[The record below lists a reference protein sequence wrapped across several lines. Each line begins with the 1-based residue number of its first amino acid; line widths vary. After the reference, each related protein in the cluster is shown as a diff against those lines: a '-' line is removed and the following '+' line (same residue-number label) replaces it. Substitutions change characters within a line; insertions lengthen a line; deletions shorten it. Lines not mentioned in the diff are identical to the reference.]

1 MRIPKHMAVAAS
13 TLAFAGSAAFFT
25 MAAAPASAAS
35 AASAAISATA
45 QARGLGHGFGGFG
58 REEEAQGPGE
68 DFIVEEGDFFVN
80 EEDGS
85 NRGG

>member
-1 MRIPKHMAVAAS
+1 MAVAAS
-13 TLAFAGSAAFFT
+13 TLAFAGSAVFFT
-25 MAAAPASAAS
+25 MAAGP
-35 AASAAISATA
+35 ASAAISATV
-45 QARGLGHGFGGFG
+45 QDEGMGHGFGRGLG
-58 REEEAQGPGE
+58 RGEEAQGPGE

>member
-13 TLAFAGSAAFFT
+13 TLAFAGSAVFFT
-25 MAAAPASAAS
+25 MAAGP
-35 AASAAISATA
+35 ASAAISATV
-45 QARGLGHGFGGFG
+45 QDEGMGHGFGRGLG
-58 REEEAQGPGE
+58 RGEEAQGPGE

>member
-13 TLAFAGSAAFFT
+13 TLAFAGSAVFFT
-25 MAAAPASAAS
+25 MAAGP
-35 AASAAISATA
+35 ASAAISATV
-45 QARGLGHGFGGFG
+45 QDEGMGHGMGRGFG
-58 REEEAQGPGE
+58 RGGEEAQGPGE